1 MKIAKTILFL
11 VCLLPVVGLVVGLF
25 TQSLGAN
32 PVDTIT
38 RETGE
43 WSLRLLLATLLITPL
58 RQLTGKHQ
66 LIRFRRMLGVYAYF
80 YVLLHFTTFWLLDHS
95 LDISAMLEDIIKK
108 NYILVGFLALLM
120 LTPLA
125 ITSTNKMI
133 KRLGGSRWRK
143 LHWLVYPAA
152 ILGVVHFWW
161 LVKSDIT
168 EPLIYATVLALLLGY
183 RVFKKIKSARVVAV
197 KAQAVT
203 S

>member
-32 PVDTIT
+32 PVETIT
-38 RETGE
+38 HETGE

-80 YVLLHFTTFWLLDHS
+80 YVMLHFTTFWLLDHS
-95 LDISAMLEDIIKK
+95 LDVSAMLEDIIKK

-125 ITSTNKMI
+125 ITSTNSMI

-183 RVFKKIKSARVVAV
+183 RVFKKIKSGRAVRV
-197 KAQAVT
+197 KPQAVT